1 MLTLAL
7 FFTGEDAEQAGAA
20 AVPGGRGGSHLLPL
34 RPPPEQGN
42 KRWASLSATLH
53 TVQCTGT

>member
-7 FFTGEDAEQAGAA
+7 FFTGEDAEQAAG

-42 KRWASLSATLH
+42 KR
-53 TVQCTGT
+53 